1 MTLIVEERQLF
12 IKKPRRLESHTV
24 CSDSPWSA
32 LKPRTLHRSALKP
45 HVPSLGEE
53 DERAP

>member
-32 LKPRTLHRSALKP
+32 LKPCTLHRSALKP